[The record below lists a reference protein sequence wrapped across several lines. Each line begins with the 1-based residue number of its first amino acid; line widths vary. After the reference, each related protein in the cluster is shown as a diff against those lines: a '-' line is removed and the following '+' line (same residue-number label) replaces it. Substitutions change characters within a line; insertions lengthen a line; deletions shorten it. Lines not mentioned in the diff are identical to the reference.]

1 CVPVA
6 GGVSPLPVVCRRCWW
21 CVPVAGG
28 VSPLPVVCPRCR
40 WCVPA
45 AGGVSPLLVVCPRGG
60 GVSPLLVVCPRCWWC
75 VPAAGGV
82 SPLPKS
88 LSVGTV
94 FGRLVDGSFRGYAD
108 RREFVLDPETG
119 VQGELEFWDGVRSGW
134 GESQGKRSACDA

>member
-1 CVPVA
+1 MGGEGSTVGIGQRRTRFLVLCPRY
-6 GGVSPLPVVCRRCWW
+6 GGVGPLLVVRPLSVVLLRSRF
-21 CVPVAGG
+21 VA
-28 VSPLPVVCPRCR
+28 VVCPRCR

-45 AGGVSPLLVVCPRGG
+45 AGGVSPLPE
-60 GVSPLLVVCPRCWWC
+60 
-75 VPAAGGV
+75 
-82 SPLPKS
+82 S

-119 VQGELEFWDGVRSGW
+119 VQGEFEFWDGVRSGW

>member
-1 CVPVA
+1 LPVVCPRCRWCVPVA
-6 GGVSPLPVVCRRCWW
+6 GGVSPWRW

-40 WCVPA
+40 WCVPVA
-45 AGGVSPLLVVCPRGG
+45 G

>member
-1 CVPVA
+1 GPRRR
-6 GGVSPLPVVCRRCWW
+6 GG
-21 CVPVAGG
+21 A
-28 VSPLPVVCPRCR
+28 
-40 WCVPA
+40 
-45 AGGVSPLLVVCPRGG
+45 PRGG
-60 GVSPLLVVCPRCWWC
+60 GGSPGRGGGARGGGGAPVRGG

-88 LSVGTV
+88 RSVGTV

>member
-1 CVPVA
+1 
-6 GGVSPLPVVCRRCWW
+6 
-21 CVPVAGG
+21 
-28 VSPLPVVCPRCR
+28 
-40 WCVPA
+40 
-45 AGGVSPLLVVCPRGG
+45 
-60 GVSPLLVVCPRCWWC
+60 PRCWWC

-82 SPLPKS
+82 SPLPMS

-94 FGRLVDGSFRGYAD
+94 FGRLVDGSFQGYAD

>member
-1 CVPVA
+1 
-6 GGVSPLPVVCRRCWW
+6 
-21 CVPVAGG
+21 
-28 VSPLPVVCPRCR
+28 PVVCPRCR

-45 AGGVSPLLVVCPRGG
+45 AGGVSPLP
-60 GVSPLLVVCPRCWWC
+60 VVCPRCWWC

-82 SPLPKS
+82 SPLLVVCPRCRWCVPVAGGVSPLPES

>member
-1 CVPVA
+1 RGRGGGGVSGGGGAWPGGRWWGPVA
-6 GGVSPLPVVCRRCWW
+6 GGAGPVPVVCPRCRW

-28 VSPLPVVCPRCR
+28 VSPLPE
-40 WCVPA
+40 
-45 AGGVSPLLVVCPRGG
+45 
-60 GVSPLLVVCPRCWWC
+60 
-75 VPAAGGV
+75 
-82 SPLPKS
+82 S